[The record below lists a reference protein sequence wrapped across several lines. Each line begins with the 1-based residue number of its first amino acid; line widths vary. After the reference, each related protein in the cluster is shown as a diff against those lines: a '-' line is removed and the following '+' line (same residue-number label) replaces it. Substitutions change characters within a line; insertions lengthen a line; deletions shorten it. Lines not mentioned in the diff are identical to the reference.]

1 MQSKQIISIAVSIL
15 LLASCRH
22 ETDKAGI
29 SSGRIEYRI
38 TYLNNNIDD
47 KTLELLPRKMKMEFN
62 ERKAANV
69 IEGFMGLYKLES
81 VTDFQTRKCSTM
93 LKLFEKSYLFK
104 GKRDELMCCFDDME
118 GMEITRTTETKSI
131 AGFNCRKAVIF
142 LPSSQK
148 SFEVYYTG
156 DINLRHPNVSNPY
169 RKIDGVLM
177 EFELNMVYLKM
188 RFSAEKFL
196 PLTELT
202 GISDPRRTFR
212 TITRD
217 QMTELLSR
225 LVD

>member
-1 MQSKQIISIAVSIL
+1 MQTKHIISIAASIL
-15 LLASCRH
+15 LLASCRQ
-22 ETDKAGI
+22 ETNNTGI

-38 TYLNNNIDD
+38 TYLNKNIDK

-62 ERKAANV
+62 EKMAANV

-93 LKLFEKSYLFK
+93 LKLFERSYLFK
-104 GKRDELMCCFDDME
+104 GKRDELMCCFDDMD
-118 GMEITRTTETKSI
+118 GMEITRTAETKNI
-131 AGFNCRKAVIF
+131 AGFNCKKAVVY
-142 LPSSQK
+142 LPSSQQ
-148 SFEVYYTG
+148 SFDIYYTG

-196 PLTELT
+196 PL
-202 GISDPRRTFR
+202 SDITRINNPARTFR
-212 TITRD
+212 TISRD
-217 QMTELLSR
+217 QMTELLSS
-225 LVD
+225 LLD